1 MLLKEIKNIYHLELD
16 PLFPKE
22 EVDSFFYL
30 VIDHYLGLERFVL
43 AMQPN
48 LVVSKDNEEPLFY
61 ALSQLKQERPIQ
73 YILGKAHFCDLE
85 FGVDENVLIPR
96 PETEELV
103 YWILNE
109 VQQGTRQERLRILD
123 IGTGSGC
130 IAISLAKNLPNA
142 KVYALDISKKALQI
156 AQHNAVDNK
165 VDIVFLEAD
174 ILSMEG
180 FKDKFDVIVSN
191 PPYVRELEKKEMKNN
206 VLEHEPG
213 LALFVSDGDPLI
225 FYKKIT
231 LFALNHLK
239 TSGMLFFEINQY
251 LGEEMKQLLEAGN
264 FSEIELRKDM
274 YGNDRMLK
282 AVLNPNGLS

>member
-30 VIDHYLGLERFVL
+30 VIDHYLGLERFIL

-48 LVVSKDNEEPLFY
+48 LVVSKENEDLLFF

-73 YILGKAHFCDLE
+73 HILGKAHFCELE
-85 FGVDENVLIPR
+85 FRVDENVLIPR

-103 YWILNE
+103 YWIINE
-109 VQQGTRQERLRILD
+109 VQKGAPREEVKILD

-156 AQHNAVDNK
+156 AGENAMDNG

-174 ILSMEG
+174 ILSLEG

-191 PPYVRELEKKEMKNN
+191 PPYVRELEKLEMKNN
-206 VLEHEPG
+206 VVEHEPG

-231 LFALNHLK
+231 RLALSHLK
-239 TSGMLFFEINQY
+239 KGGVLFFEINQY
-251 LGEEMKQLLEAGN
+251 LGEEMKQLLEAEN

-274 YGNDRMLK
+274 FGNDRMLK
-282 AVLNPNGLS
+282 GQLDPK

>member
-30 VIDHYLGLERFVL
+30 VIDHYLGLERFIL

-48 LVVSKDNEEPLFY
+48 LVVSKENEDPLFF

-73 YILGKAHFCDLE
+73 HILGKAHFCELE
-85 FGVDENVLIPR
+85 FRVDENVLIPR

-103 YWILNE
+103 YWIINE
-109 VQQGTRQERLRILD
+109 VQKGDPREEVKILD

-142 KVYALDISKKALQI
+142 KVYALDISKMALQI
-156 AQHNAVDNK
+156 AGENAMDNG

-174 ILSMEG
+174 ILSLEG

-191 PPYVRELEKKEMKNN
+191 PPYVRELEKLEMKNN
-206 VLEHEPG
+206 VVEHEPG

-231 LFALNHLK
+231 RFALSHLK
-239 TSGMLFFEINQY
+239 KGGVLFFEINQY
-251 LGEEMKQLLEAGN
+251 LGEETKQLLEAEN

-274 YGNDRMLK
+274 FGNDRMLK
-282 AVLNPNGLS
+282 GQLDPK